1 VIELREVCKS
11 FGDTRAVDGVSL
23 HIEPGSIT
31 TLIGASGSGKSTLL
45 RLINRLVECDSGQ
58 ILLDGHDMR
67 AIPAEALRRRIGYVI
82 QSTGLFPH
90 WTVARNIATVPV
102 LLGWPAAQVSAR
114 VEELLTLLGLEPA
127 QYGGRYPH
135 QLSGGQQQ
143 RVGVARAL
151 AARPALL
158 LMDEP
163 FGALDPVTRQSL
175 QLELARIQQALGST
189 IVMVTH
195 DIDEAFRLGQRLV
208 LLEHGSI
215 LQAGTPTELL
225 RRPAS
230 PQVSDFLGR
239 TTLGTRLLGQ
249 RRVAEIL
256 RRGETAE
263 GQALRPDQSLQEAL
277 AAFLIQRVE
286 RLPVA
291 DDRARPLGAIRFID
305 LLRDPP

>member
-1 VIELREVCKS
+1 MPEP
-11 FGDTRAVDGVSL
+11 AAAGVSL
-23 HIEPGSIT
+23 AT
-31 TLIGASGSGKSTLL
+31 DGASDIST
-45 RLINRLVECDSGQ
+45 VPCV
-58 ILLDGHDMR
+58 R
-67 AIPAEALRRRIGYVI
+67 AIPTEALRRRIGYVI
-82 QSTGLFPH
+82 QSTGLFPY

-102 LLGWPAAQVSAR
+102 LLGWPAARVAAL
-114 VEELLTLLGLEPA
+114 VEELLTLLLLEPA

-135 QLSGGQQQ
+135 QLSGGLQQ

-163 FGALDPVTRQSL
+163 FGALDPLTRQAL
-175 QLELARIQQALGST
+175 QQELARIQQALGST
-189 IVMVTH
+189 IVLVTH
-195 DIDEAFRLGQRLV
+195 DLDEAFRLGQRLM
-208 LLEHGSI
+208 LLDHGRI

-225 RRPAS
+225 TRPVNT
-230 PQVSDFLGR
+230 QVSDFLGG

-256 RRGETAE
+256 RPAETAK
-263 GQALRPDQSLQEAL
+263 GQALRLDQSLQEAL
-277 AAFLIQRVE
+277 AAFLTQGVE

-291 DDRARPLGAIRFID
+291 DEQARPLGAIRFID